1 MMYNISE
8 LLKGGWI
15 PAPIQ
20 SGGTDIV
27 GADILKQVFR
37 RFNDRVYVYSSDDVS
52 SAVNDITDV
61 WQMFVDMHNKD
72 ISRISQAM
80 TTDYKP
86 LDNYNMTE
94 SGNDTTE
101 LSRNRN
107 GTLSTDNTD
116 TLTRAGTVTT
126 ATEATGKN
134 VDTTT
139 AEVKNTG
146 TQTAADTTDTTN
158 SIAAYNDTDVSI
170 HDKQNTATNGT
181 RTDNLTQTTTN
192 GGEVNT
198 TATTSATVTN
208 DTTDTNKTTK
218 TEQSTEQESGTDTVT
233 HSLTRS
239 GNIGVTTS
247 QQMLS
252 SEIFLRVR
260 NQIAYYA
267 VELFISQF
275 TIW

>member
-1 MMYNISE
+1 MMYNIYE

-15 PAPIQ
+15 PTPIQ

-37 RFNDRVYVYSSDDVS
+37 RFNDRVYVYDSDDVT

-107 GTLSTDNTD
+107 GTLSADNTD
-116 TLTRAGTVTT
+116 TLTRAGTVKT

-146 TQTAADTTDTTN
+146 TQTAADATETTN

-170 HDKQNTATNGT
+170 HDKQNTTSNGT
-181 RTDNLTQTTTN
+181 RTDDLTQTTTN

-208 DTTDTNKTTK
+208 DTTDTNAITK
-218 TEQSTEQESGTDTVT
+218 SERTTEQESGTDTVT

>member
-1 MMYNISE
+1 MMYSIGE
-8 LLKGGWI
+8 LMQRGWI

-20 SGGTDIV
+20 SGGADIV
-27 GADILKQVFR
+27 GADILKLVFR
-37 RFNDRVYVYSSDDVS
+37 RFNDRVYVYSTDDVAA
-52 SAVNDITDV
+52 AVADINTV
-61 WQMFVDMHNKD
+61 WQMFVDIHNKD
-72 ISRISQAM
+72 IARISQAI
-80 TTDYKP
+80 TTEYKP

-94 SGNDTTE
+94 
-101 LSRNRN
+101 N
-107 GTLSTDNTD
+107 GSEN
-116 TLTRAGTVTT
+116 TLTTRDNSSNSTITNDVALTKTGTVTT

-146 TQTAADTTDTTN
+146 TQTAADTAETTN
-158 SIAAYNDTDVSI
+158 SIAAYNDTNVSI

-181 RTDNLTQTTTN
+181 RTDDLTQKTTN

-198 TATTSATVTN
+198 TATTSTTVTN
-208 DTTDTNKTTK
+208 DTNDTTHTVMAEETTGRDS
-218 TEQSTEQESGTDTVT
+218 ENGEIT
-233 HSLTRS
+233 HTLTRS

>member
-1 MMYNISE
+1 MMYNIGE
-8 LLKGGWI
+8 LLQNGWI

-20 SGGTDIV
+20 SSGENIV
-27 GADILKQVFR
+27 SADVLKLVFK
-37 RFNDRVYVYSSDDVS
+37 RFNDRVYVYSSDDVAG
-52 SAVNDITDV
+52 AVADINTV
-61 WQMFVDMHNKD
+61 WQMFVDIHNKD
-72 ISRISQAM
+72 IARISQAI
-80 TTDYKP
+80 TTEYKP

-94 SGNDTTE
+94 SGSENTLTTRDI
-101 LSRNRN
+101 SRN
-107 GTLSTDNTD
+107 STMTNDD
-116 TLTRAGTVTT
+116 TLAKTGTVTT
-126 ATEATGKN
+126 ETAATGKN

-146 TQTAADTTDTTN
+146 TQTAADTAETIN
-158 SIAAYNDTDVSI
+158 SIAAYNDTNVSI
-170 HDKQNTATNGT
+170 HDKQNTTTNGT
-181 RTDNLTQTTTN
+181 RTDDLTQKTTN

-198 TATTSATVTN
+198 TATSTAKITNDTN
-208 DTTDTNKTTK
+208 DTTHTT
-218 TEQSTEQESGTDTVT
+218 TAEESTGRDSENGEIT
-233 HSLTRS
+233 HTLTRS

-260 NQIAYYA
+260 NQVAYYA